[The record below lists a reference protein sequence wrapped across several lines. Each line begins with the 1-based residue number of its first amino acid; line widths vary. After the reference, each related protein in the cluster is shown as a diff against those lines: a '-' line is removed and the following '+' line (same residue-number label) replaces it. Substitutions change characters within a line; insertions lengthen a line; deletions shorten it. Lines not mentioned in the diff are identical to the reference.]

1 MMNLRLL
8 FPTAGLLAVLGM
20 LSAQP
25 VNLDHLKGIKIRNI
39 GPAGMSGRVT
49 AIDAVVDNP
58 DIIYVGAASGGVWKS
73 VSGGIDWEPV
83 FDDQP
88 VQSIGAIAINQRTPD
103 VVWVGTGE
111 GNPRNSQNSGMGI
124 FRSLDGG
131 RSWECMGLEE
141 TKVIHRILIHPD
153 NPEVLYVAA
162 LGSPWGPNEERG
174 VYHTTDGG
182 KSWEKILYVNDQTGC
197 ADLVMDPTNPN
208 KLIAAMWEYGRKP
221 WTFNSGGPGSGLYV
235 TYDGGKTWKERTS
248 KDGLPEGDLGRIG
261 LAIAPSKP
269 SIVYALVEAKENAL
283 YKSTDGGKTFRK
295 HSTDEDA
302 GNRPFYY
309 SDIFVD
315 PSNENRIYSLYSY
328 VSKSEDGG
336 KTFDVLLA
344 YPQGVHPDHHAMW
357 IHPGDP
363 SLIMEGNDGGFY
375 LSRDGGDS
383 WQFAENLP
391 VGQFYHVNYD
401 MDIPYNIGGGMQDN
415 GSWVGRAYVWESG
428 GVRNANWRE
437 IFFGDGFD
445 VGFKPGDSRYAYAM
459 SQGGNLGMVDRHT
472 GKTKFIRPVH
482 PDGETELRFNWNAA
496 FAQSPHDACTIYYGS
511 QFLHKS
517 TDCGDSWT
525 IISPD
530 LTTNDTT
537 KQQQDKSGGLTID
550 DTQAENFTTI
560 LAIAPSP
567 VDENIIWVGTDDGNL
582 QLTRDGGQSWTNLA
596 GHLPGVKAGS
606 WIPFIEVSQ
615 HNSGE
620 AFVIVNDYRRNDWQ
634 PMAFH
639 TTDFGQSWTRIVD
652 ETQASGP
659 ALAIVQDPEEPN
671 LLFLGTDHG
680 LYFSIDGARTW
691 NKWTKGYPS
700 VPTAD
705 LKIHPREH
713 DLIIATFG
721 RSFWILDDIRPLREL
736 AATQAKVLDEPFAAF
751 EAPDAYLAEYK
762 SYQGTRFS
770 ADAIYSGDN
779 RPYGALLTLWINP
792 KWEMGNGN
800 SEETTGE
807 ETEPADEPAPNGN
820 GNGNGQGEK
829 KRPERVQ
836 VQVIDSAGDT
846 IRTFR
851 SRVDT
856 GMVRITWNLRRDGVR
871 TPSRRGPRP
880 DADPPTGPEVLPG
893 AYKLVVTYGEY
904 KDSTEV
910 TVHTDPRLEVT
921 KEDLLAKEK
930 VYEEYEALV
939 DKAREGFDRL
949 KDARKTIKLVDEALV
964 NAPDS
969 TKKAVAK
976 QGKDLSK
983 RIAKLEKLYMQPE
996 GLKGIQR
1003 WSDNLS
1009 YTIRSARGYVSAL
1022 DGPPNQAANIA
1033 MDRLRTETAEV
1044 LDEVNAFLEE
1054 DFAEYRQKVEE
1065 VEFSLFKGFEPVK
1078 MD

>member
-1 MMNLRLL
+1 MKYRLL
-8 FPTAGLLAVLGM
+8 FTLAGLLAL
-20 LSAQP
+20 LAALPAQT
-25 VNLDHLKGIKIRNI
+25 VNLDHLEGIKIRSI

-49 AIDAVVDNP
+49 TIDAVVDNP

-111 GNPRNSQNSGMGI
+111 GNPRNSQNSGIGI

-131 RSWECMGLEE
+131 QSWKHMGLEN

-153 NPEVLYVAA
+153 NPDVLYVAA
-162 LGSPWGPNEERG
+162 LGSPWGANEERG
-174 VYHTTDGG
+174 VYRTTDGG
-182 KSWEKILYVNDQTGC
+182 ESWEKVLYVNNETGC
-197 ADLVMDPTNPN
+197 ADLVMDPSNPN
-208 KLIAAMWEYGRKP
+208 KLIAAMWEHGRKP

-261 LAIAPSKP
+261 LAIAPSMP
-269 SIVYALVEAKENAL
+269 DIVYALVEAKENAL
-283 YKSTDGGKTFRK
+283 YKSFDGGKTWRK
-295 HSTDEDA
+295 WSTDDNI

-315 PSNENRIYSLYSY
+315 PNNENRVYSLYSY

-336 KTFDVLLA
+336 KTFDVILA

-357 IHPGDP
+357 IHPEDP
-363 SLIMEGNDGGFY
+363 SLIMNGNDGGFY
-375 LSRDGGDS
+375 ISRDRGRN
-383 WQFAENLP
+383 WQFAENIP
-391 VGQFYHVNYD
+391 VGQFYHVSYD

-415 GSWVGRAYVWESG
+415 GSWVGQAYVWESG
-428 GVRNANWRE
+428 GVRNSNWRE

-445 VGFKPGDSRYAYAM
+445 VGFKPGDNRYAYAM
-459 SQGGNLGMVDRHT
+459 SQGGNLGMVDMET
-472 GKTKFIRPVH
+472 GKTKFVRPVH

-496 FAQSPHDACTIYYGS
+496 FAQSPNDDCTIYYGS
-511 QFLHKS
+511 QFVHKS

-530 LTTNDTT
+530 LTTDDTT

-560 LAIAPSP
+560 LAIALSP

-596 GHLPGVKAGS
+596 DRLPGVTAGS
-606 WIPFIEVSQ
+606 WIPYIEVSKR
-615 HNSGE
+615 NRGE
-620 AFVIVNDYRRNDWQ
+620 AFVIVNDYRRNDWK
-634 PMAFH
+634 PKAFH
-639 TTDFGQSWTRIVD
+639 TADFGQSWARIVD
-652 ETQASGP
+652 ETQAEGP

-671 LLFLGTDHG
+671 LLFLGTDRG
-680 LYFSIDGARTW
+680 LYFSIDGAQTW

-700 VPTAD
+700 VPTVD

-713 DLIIATFG
+713 DLIIGTFG

-736 AATQAKVLDEPFAAF
+736 AATQGKVLDKPFAAF
-751 EAPDAYLAEYK
+751 ESPDAYLAAYK
-762 SYQGTRFS
+762 SYEGTRFS

-792 KWEMGNGN
+792 NSEMESQN
-800 SEETTGE
+800 SEETE
-807 ETEPADEPAPNGN
+807 AETNGDENGKDK
-820 GNGNGQGEK
+820 Q
-829 KRPERVQ
+829 KRPERVK
-836 VQVIDSAGDT
+836 VQVIDMNGDT
-846 IRTFR
+846 VRTF
-851 SRVDT
+851 SERVDT

-871 TPSRRGPRP
+871 TPSRRDPRP
-880 DADPPTGPEVLPG
+880 NADPPTGPEVLPG
-893 AYKLVVTYGEY
+893 TYKLVMTYGDHM
-904 KDSTEV
+904 DSTDV
-910 TVHTDPRLEVT
+910 TVHTDPRLEVS
-921 KEDLLAKEK
+921 KEDLMAKAA

-969 TKKAVAK
+969 TKKAVAEE
-976 QGKDLSK
+976 GKALNK
-983 RIAKLEKLYMQPE
+983 RIAELEELYMQPE

-1003 WSDNLS
+1003 RSDNLVG
-1009 YTIRSARGYVSAL
+1009 TIRSASRYLNAL
-1022 DGPPNQAANIA
+1022 DGAPNQAANIT
-1033 MDRLRTETAEV
+1033 MESLRTETAEV
-1044 LDEVNAFLEE
+1044 LEAVNAFLEG
-1054 DFAEYRQKVEE
+1054 DFSDYRKRVEE
-1065 VEFSLFKGFEPVK
+1065 VKFSLFKGMEPVK
-1078 MD
+1078 LD